1 MIDSHAHLTHRRYT
15 AEEPAVAPADLIR
28 RAGEAGV
35 HQILAIACELD
46 EWQQTLALANMHKGP
61 HFHLWVAAALHPGS
75 VDTAEILPTLE
86 ELVALAAHPQLIAY
100 GETGLDAKPGE
111 VPSPSQTGMFIK
123 HLMAARQTGLP
134 VCLHTR
140 GAEDLVLDILED
152 FRDVN
157 FVYHCFT
164 GTAAQ
169 AARVLKQGG
178 YISLSGIVTFGNAK
192 DLQAVAK
199 TIPPERLLLET
210 DAPYLA
216 PTPFRGKRNEPALV
230 AETYKYAA
238 ELMNMPLTQLAPQ
251 VAANFHALFPR
262 AKI

>member
-15 AEEPAVAPADLIR
+15 QEEPPAPPADILR
-28 RAGEAGV
+28 RAGEAGIE
-35 HQILAIACELD
+35 QILAIACELN
-46 EWQQTLALANMHKGP
+46 EWQETLALATIHKG
-61 HFHLWVAAALHPGS
+61 LWVAAALHPGS
-75 VDTAEILPTLE
+75 VDTAEMLPTLE
-86 ELVALAAHPQLIAY
+86 ELVALAAHPKLIAY
-100 GETGLDAKPGE
+100 GETGLDAKAGE

-140 GAEDLVLDILED
+140 GAEDLVLDILQD
-152 FRDVN
+152 FPDVN

-178 YISLSGIVTFGNAK
+178 YISLSGIVTFSNAK

-230 AETYKYAA
+230 AETYKYVAN
-238 ELMNMPLTQLAPQ
+238 LLGMPLTQLAPQ

-262 AKI
+262 AKL